1 MSLQHAV
8 DQYRTNHVETVSKER
23 LVVMLYEGALR
34 FMDEAQQA
42 IAGGDIPRRGNQ
54 INRALS
60 IVQELN
66 NSLDHGVAP
75 DLTRQLAALYEYVE
89 FELSEANR
97 LNESRHIGNA
107 ARVLRTLL
115 NSWKRVETRS
125 AEGPQEKAKAEPSP
139 AGAGPSDAPRLSLS
153 V

>member
-1 MSLQHAV
+1 MSLQNAV

-23 LVVMLYEGALR
+23 LVVMLYEGAIR
-34 FMDEAQQA
+34 FADEAQQA
-42 IAGGDIPRRGNQ
+42 IASGDIPRRGTQ

-66 NSLDHGVAP
+66 NSLDHSVAP
-75 DLTRQLAALYEYVE
+75 ELTQQLAALYEYVE

-97 LNESRHIGNA
+97 INEAAHVKNA
-107 ARVLRTLL
+107 LRILRTLL
-115 NSWKRVETRS
+115 VSWKRVESRS
-125 AEGPQEKAKAEPSP
+125 AEEAQDTPPVNRST
-139 AGAGPSDAPRLSLS
+139 SDTPRLSLS